1 MKGERGQPRS
11 PNLAKGEQKGEQQM
25 KKLIAA
31 LMIFSFVVMGIAGF
45 SATAQAAEVKMVGV
59 ISKIEMTGKDAK
71 AANVTLVDNKTEQAV
86 TVEVTDELTL
96 DKFKDNRIVVGD
108 EIRCKYE
115 TKDGKNISVLFK
127 KTAGC

>member
-1 MKGERGQPRS
+1 
-11 PNLAKGEQKGEQQM
+11 M
-25 KKLIAA
+25 KKLISA
-31 LMIFSFVVMGIAGF
+31 LLVVSFVVMGIAGF
-45 SATAQAAEVKMVGV
+45 SATAQADDVKMVGV

-71 AANVTLVDNKTEQAV
+71 SANVTLVDNKTEQAV

-96 DKFKDNRIVVGD
+96 DKLKDNRIVVGD

>member
-1 MKGERGQPRS
+1 
-11 PNLAKGEQKGEQQM
+11 M
-25 KKLIAA
+25 KKLISA
-31 LMIFSFVVMGIAGF
+31 LMVVSFVFMGIIAF
-45 SATAQAAEVKMVGV
+45 STTAQADEVKMVGV
-59 ISKIEMTGKDAK
+59 ISKIEIASKDAK
-71 AANVTLVDNKTEQAV
+71 AANVTLIDNKTEQPV

-115 TKDGKNISVLFK
+115 TKDGKNVSVLFK